1 MEFLCKACNDL
12 VSLSSGSG
20 SPSVSL
26 VGAEAAVKL
35 VLWSAKLIRT
45 LPEVVVVS
53 KSTSVYSLRDPGL
66 P

>member
-1 MEFLCKACNDL
+1 M
-12 VSLSSGSG
+12 SLSSGSG